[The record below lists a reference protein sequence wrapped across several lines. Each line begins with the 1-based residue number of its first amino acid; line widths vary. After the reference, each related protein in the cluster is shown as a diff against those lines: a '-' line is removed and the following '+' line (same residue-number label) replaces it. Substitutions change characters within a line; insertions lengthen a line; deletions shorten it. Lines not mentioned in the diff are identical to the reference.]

1 MEQRHSQN
9 PNFSASK
16 SPENQQNHR
25 GEHPFSQRTLL
36 QIPLNVNFQTSDQ
49 AIESAFSR
57 LTLSQDFQAQ
67 HETSSS
73 VNLPLRVDG
82 LEAAKPVPFSLGF
95 DEKQENTGELQQA
108 LFWAQAQSNDCGVN
122 GPFSLDVQQNLNV
135 GPEMMGIGK
144 SRYLDGIG
152 IGVNPLR
159 LMEYQGHGVFDT
171 FNDNHEYSFL
181 HGNKPFIGTSPQY
194 PNCLSS
200 TNNFMNFSSRPSL
213 CNNQHLYQWEEQLS
227 IENLRG
233 RIVSLAKDQTWSG
246 ILKFKLDEGLTLP
259 RLEMVLS
266 EVLEFL
272 TDVITNQSGSQFLL
286 KLFMVCNVEQRSR
299 IILRLTRCPFQ
310 FINICLN
317 SHGAKAI
324 QKLLEKLNTPHQISL
339 IVSALSIGAV
349 ALANDPSGH
358 LVIQHC
364 VKYLPAEYNKHLYQ
378 WEEQLSI
385 ENLRGRIVSL
395 AKDQTWSGIL
405 KFKLDEGLTLPRLEM
420 VLSEV
425 LEFLTDVITNQSG
438 SQFLLK
444 LFMVCNVEQRSR
456 IILRLTRCP
465 FQFIN
470 ICLNSHGAKAIQK
483 LLEKLNTPH
492 QISLIVSAL
501 SIGAVALA
509 NDPSGHLVIQHCVK
523 YLPAE
528 YNKILLNEIGKNC
541 FVIATNKS
549 GCCVMQSC
557 MEHSC
562 GELRERLIHN
572 VVAYAVH
579 LAEDPYGNYV
589 VQHLLGMKIPEVT
602 TDLVRQFEGK
612 FLSLSFNKYASNVV
626 EKFLETSG
634 ESHSRKIIIELISSP
649 NASMLLVD
657 PFGNFV
663 IQSALSEA
671 KGHVRDAL
679 LNLIQANVSSI
690 RNNLYG
696 KKILSCLEK
705 KKLLLV

>member
-9 PNFSASK
+9 PNFPASK

-25 GEHPFSQRTLL
+25 GEHPFSQKTLL
-36 QIPLNVNFQTSDQ
+36 QIPLNANFQTSDR

-82 LEAAKPVPFSLGF
+82 LEAAKPVAFSLGF
-95 DEKQENTGELQQA
+95 GEKQENTGELQQA

-272 TDVITNQSGSQFLL
+272 SDVITNQSGSQFLL

-339 IVSALSIGAV
+339 IVSALSLGAV
-349 ALANDPSGH
+349 ALANDPSG
-358 LVIQHC
+358 Q
-364 VKYLPAEYNKHLYQ
+364 
-378 WEEQLSI
+378 
-385 ENLRGRIVSL
+385 
-395 AKDQTWSGIL
+395 
-405 KFKLDEGLTLPRLEM
+405 
-420 VLSEV
+420 
-425 LEFLTDVITNQSG
+425 
-438 SQFLLK
+438 
-444 LFMVCNVEQRSR
+444 
-456 IILRLTRCP
+456 
-465 FQFIN
+465 
-470 ICLNSHGAKAIQK
+470 
-483 LLEKLNTPH
+483 
-492 QISLIVSAL
+492 
-501 SIGAVALA
+501 
-509 NDPSGHLVIQHCVK
+509 LVIQHCVK